1 MKATQGAERAC
12 SACGCVRPA
21 TDYVSRSSRCRDCR
35 AEYRKDHYRRNKDY
49 YKTKARQRQKIV
61 IEANKAYILAYLLKH
76 PCIDCGESDPRVLEF
91 DHRDGT
97 VKVAA
102 VSSLARGGYSLEAV
116 RREIESC
123 DVRCA
128 NCHRRRTH
136 DQRGWWGRA
145 RHDSNV
151 QPFDP

>member
-1 MKATQGAERAC
+1 ML
-12 SACGCVRPA
+12 PA
-21 TDYVSRSSRCRDCR
+21 ADFVARSSRCRACR
-35 AEYRKDHYRRNKDY
+35 AAYRRDHYQQNTHY
-49 YKTKARQRQKIV
+49 YKSKARRRQRQVVRI
-61 IEANKAYILAYLLKH
+61 NTQWILQYLLSH

-91 DHRDGT
+91 DHRDGVPKT
-97 VKVAA
+97 AA
-102 VSSLARGGYSLEAV
+102 VSALARSGYSLERV
-116 RREIESC
+116 QKEVDLC